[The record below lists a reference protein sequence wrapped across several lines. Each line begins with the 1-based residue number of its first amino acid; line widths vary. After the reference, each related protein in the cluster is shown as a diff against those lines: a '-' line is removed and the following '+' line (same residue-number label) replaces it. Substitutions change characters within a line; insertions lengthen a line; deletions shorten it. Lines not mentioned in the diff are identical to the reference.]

1 MTMYVGVCSVSLHIY
16 ESRSLKD
23 RRRVVKSLTDRLQ
36 RKFGVSVADV
46 GGQDTWQIAT
56 LGITTVSGDHSMAQ
70 KQLDRVIEFIYET
83 VTDAEVTATDTDIFD
98 Y

>member
-1 MTMYVGVCSVSLHIY
+1 M
-16 ESRSLKD
+16 
-23 RRRVVKSLTDRLQ
+23 VKSLTDRLQ